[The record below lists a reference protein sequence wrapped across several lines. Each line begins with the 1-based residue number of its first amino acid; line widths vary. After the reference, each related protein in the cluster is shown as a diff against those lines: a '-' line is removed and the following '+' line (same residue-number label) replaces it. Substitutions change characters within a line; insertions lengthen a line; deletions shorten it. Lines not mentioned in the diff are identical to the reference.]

1 MHTDESILPSSR
13 KIKFISAG
21 LPCLLGLYVLSIG
34 PVCKLEDHG
43 RFSEQTNKVVGV
55 IYAPLSLLDVVPGA
69 DKFFNW
75 YIFHLWNCDNGGD
88 ITL

>member
-13 KIKFISAG
+13 KIKFIAVSI
-21 LPCLLGLYVLSIG
+21 PCLLVLYILSIG
-34 PVCKLEDHG
+34 PVAKLEG
-43 RFSEQTNKVVGV
+43 YGYIGERTTKALGV
-55 IYAPLSLLDVVPGA
+55 IYAPLAVFREVPGA

-75 YIFHLWNCDNGGD
+75 YIFHFWNCDNMGD